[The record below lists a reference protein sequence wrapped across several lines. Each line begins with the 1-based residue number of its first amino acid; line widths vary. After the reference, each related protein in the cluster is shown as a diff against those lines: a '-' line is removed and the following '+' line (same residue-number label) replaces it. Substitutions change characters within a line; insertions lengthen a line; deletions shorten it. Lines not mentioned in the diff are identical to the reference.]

1 MFPGTQKNGGLGTRP
16 GYEATIESL
25 VLRTL
30 WYCNQVTSHTFT
42 NDAMDIDVTIVVL
55 ALCMKRKTISL
66 YSSHHK
72 IF

>member
-1 MFPGTQKNGGLGTRP
+1 M
-16 GYEATIESL
+16 ATIESL

>member
-1 MFPGTQKNGGLGTRP
+1 M
-16 GYEATIESL
+16 ATIESL

-55 ALCMKRKTISL
+55 AFCMKRKTISL